1 MEVMIDFAIQSMLN
15 LFEVYIIYRYMTIFF
30 EDKFLDKKL
39 VASAYGS
46 RLILA
51 EVLCFIEVYPI
62 VTAMLFFVGIFLIA
76 LSYMA
81 ALSKKIII
89 SMLVFMCSF
98 ISEAIVALAI
108 GIGGYDPFGEIAQI
122 NALLTAIIK
131 LIFWA
136 ITLIVQKFKNIRKNM
151 PIPKIFIVAII
162 IIPVSS
168 FYLELMIFQ
177 QKNIEHNMAGL
188 SLVCILA
195 SNFILIYLYDSL
207 LKMFQ
212 ERTKAAIVLREKEY
226 YHEQSELL
234 KRRHEELR
242 QFRHDMKNRML
253 VIQQMIKED
262 KYDKALEYTEKM
274 EEKLAKMEVYSTTGN
289 IAIDSVINYK
299 LTRANE
305 KGIRVE
311 PSIVI
316 PENIS
321 ISEDDIVVLLGNL
334 LDNAIEA
341 AESVKDDKYINIS
354 CGYDRGNM
362 FIHIENSHCSTII
375 LVNGKIVTSKKD
387 TTMHG
392 IGLQSIDAI
401 VQKYNGLL
409 EIDYT
414 DEKFIVDILLYI

>member
-1 MEVMIDFAIQSMLN
+1 MEAMIDFIIQSMLN

-30 EDKFLDKKL
+30 ENKFFDKKL
-39 VASAYGS
+39 VMVAYGS
-46 RLILA
+46 RFILA
-51 EVLCFIEVYPI
+51 EVLCFVEVYPI
-62 VTAMLFFVGIFLIA
+62 ITAMLFFAGIFLIA
-76 LSYMA
+76 LSYMS

-89 SMLVFMCSF
+89 SMVVFMCSF
-98 ISEAIVALAI
+98 VSESIVALAI
-108 GIGGYDPFGEIAQI
+108 GVGGYDPFGEIAQI

-151 PIPKIFIVAII
+151 PIPKIFIVAIT

-177 QKNIEHNMAGL
+177 QKNIEHNMVGL

-207 LKMFQ
+207 LNMFQ

-242 QFRHDMKNRML
+242 QFRHDMKNHIL
-253 VIQQMIKED
+253 VIQQMIKD
-262 KYDKALEYTEKM
+262 NKCDKALEYTEKM
-274 EEKLAKMEVYSTTGN
+274 ATKLESMEIYSTTGN

-305 KGIRVE
+305 KGIRVATN
-311 PSIVI
+311 IVI
-316 PENIS
+316 PENIF
-321 ISEDDIVVLLGNL
+321 ISEDDMVVLLGNL

-341 AESVKDDKYINIS
+341 TESVKGNKYINIS
-354 CGYDRGNM
+354 CGYDRGNI
-362 FIHIENSHCSTII
+362 FIHIENSHCSKIT

-387 TTMHG
+387 TAMHG
-392 IGLQSIDAI
+392 IGLRSIDTV
-401 VQKYNGLL
+401 VQKYDGLL
-409 EIDYT
+409 EVDYT
-414 DEKFIVDILLYI
+414 DEKFIIDILLYI